1 MRAIGKLLAVVLI
14 GVCAGALL
22 ISEPRSQVP
31 FVQFVF
37 PGEPYYPND
46 TASCQPPYTLDTLE
60 VVGYNFNT
68 SFVGADLRVVY
79 PMALQYYQ
87 DIVDATLWIGNS
99 LEGLAIVWQT
109 PRNGFEPVV
118 LFRVQVYWTEQCDC
132 NDSPQYLFVMAY
144 PGNLN
149 PTFVRWPDYAQFPA
163 VGMYSEICRTDPLS
177 TRTTTWGKVKA
188 LYR

>member
-1 MRAIGKLLAVVLI
+1 MRSIGKLLAVVLI
-14 GVCAGALL
+14 GACAGTLL

-37 PGEPYYPND
+37 PGDPFWTND
-46 TASCQPPYTLDTLE
+46 SSGCKPPFTLDTLE
-60 VVGYNFNT
+60 VVAYNFNT

-79 PMALQYYQ
+79 PPALQYYQ

-99 LEGLAIVWQT
+99 IEGLAIVWQT

-118 LFRVQVYWTEQCDC
+118 LFRVQVLWTEQCDC
-132 NDSPQYLFVMAY
+132 HGTPQHVFVVPY

-163 VGMYSEICRTDPLS
+163 VGMYSEICRTPPVPIRS
-177 TRTTTWGKVKA
+177 TTWGGIKA